1 MATPLRPVPPGAAA
15 RPRRRFRLQNILL
28 VLASVAAINL
38 LVAAVV
44 IGGREEGPELPST
57 IEAVIPEPG
66 AGILAQDD
74 VGVDLLDTYTGYLQI
89 DGVEIPADQMRFNLP
104 LGELSFRPGENKE
117 ITRLEEGLH
126 SATIFYWPQEL
137 GEDEGRSRAR
147 SFTWQFRAH

>member
-1 MATPLRPVPPGAAA
+1 MATPLRPLPPGATV
-15 RPRRRFRLQNILL
+15 PRKRFGLQNILL
-28 VLASVAAINL
+28 GLAAVLAVNL

-57 IEAVIPEPG
+57 IENVIPEPG
-66 AGILAQDD
+66 AGMLAQDD
-74 VGVDLLDTYTGYLQI
+74 VGVDLLDTYTGYLTI
-89 DGVEIPADQMRFNLP
+89 DGVEIPADQTRFNLP
-104 LGELSFRPGENKE
+104 LGELSFRPGEGKE

-137 GEDEGRSRAR
+137 GEEEGRRRAR